1 MRMAYRRSGR
11 VIFLSKRVIII
22 IMMMRDQIIM
32 NSYKGLW
39 EKDTFG
45 LNLQMEHSNLFCNNT
60 LDLFSV

>member
-1 MRMAYRRSGR
+1 M
-11 VIFLSKRVIII
+11 IFLSKRVIII